1 MEWRKTRIQG
11 QEPLA
16 LRTARKLVADQRLL
30 IKMGATNLKMEL
42 DKGLWGDADHLS
54 TKQLWDYLASYL
66 YLARLRDRSVLEGAI
81 NFGLSQLVCDQF
93 AYAERLDE
101 ATGRYEG
108 LRAGGGGGVVLD
120 SLSVLVKPE
129 AAKRQLSLPTGG
141 ERSGVVEGDTRS
153 DGGEVQPPR
162 PTPPALK
169 RRFFGTVEFTGDRLM
184 RDVGKIWDEVLR
196 HLADTPGARMN
207 ITLEIDATGPAG
219 FDDATRRT
227 VGENAK
233 TLRFRNSEFT
243 EE

>member
-1 MEWRKTRIQG
+1 
-11 QEPLA
+11 
-16 LRTARKLVADQRLL
+16 
-30 IKMGATNLKMEL
+30 MGATNLKMEL

-54 TKQLWDYLASYL
+54 TRQLWDYLASYL

-93 AYAERLDE
+93 AYAERFDE
-101 ATGRYEG
+101 TTGKYEG

-129 AAKRQLSLPTGG
+129 AAKRQLSQPTGG
-141 ERSGVVEGDTRS
+141 AGGSVVVSGS
-153 DGGEVQPPR
+153 GGEGGKDPVPPVG
-162 PTPPALK
+162 PTPPAVK

-184 RDVGKIWDEVLR
+184 RDVGKVWEEVLR
-196 HLADTPGARMN
+196 HLSDTPGAQMK

-243 EE
+243 EG